1 MAKLQVVV
9 IEDDENIAELIK
21 YNFEENGYVVT
32 VANNGRDG
40 LALVKE
46 LMPDVTLLD
55 LMIPELDGLEVCKM
69 LKMSEK
75 TRDVPIIML
84 TAKGSEMDKVVGLE
98 IGADDYITK
107 PFSIRELLA
116 RAKAVLRRSNTT
128 SKETPKSSSK
138 TYEIQSLI
146 IDVDKHEVS
155 RDGQIFQLTYKE
167 FELLQILAENRGK
180 VLTRDYLLDA
190 VWGYEYYGET
200 RTVDVHIRHLRRK
213 IETDDDKY
221 IETIRGVGY
230 KVK

>member
-32 VANNGRDG
+32 VANNGKDG

-116 RAKAVLRRSNTT
+116 RAKAVLRRSNTNA
-128 SKETPKSSSK
+128 KETPKSSSK

>member
-1 MAKLQVVV
+1 MAKLKVVV
-9 IEDDENIAELIK
+9 IEDDEHIAELLK
-21 YNFEENGYVVT
+21 YNFEENGYVVS
-32 VANNGRDG
+32 VANNGKDG
-40 LALVKE
+40 LQLVNE

-55 LMIPELDGLEVCKM
+55 LMIPELDGLEVCKI

-75 TRDVPIIML
+75 TRDTPIIML

-116 RAKAVLRRSNTT
+116 RTKAVLRRSNTPA
-128 SKETPKSSSK
+128 KETAKVGSK
-138 TYEIQSLI
+138 IFQIQTLT

-155 RDGQIFQLTYKE
+155 RDGEFFQLTYKE

-180 VLTRDYLLDA
+180 VLTRDHLLDA

-213 IETDDDKY
+213 IETDEHKY